1 MKKNFFKKLSFVMA
15 LAMIVSVVAPAA
27 SAFAAATPK
36 INATSKTLALG
47 ETKSYDFSVVNKV
60 KGSTYTWTSD
70 NKKVATVDSKNG
82 LTKAV
87 AVGTAKITVKVKA
100 GKKTY
105 TSSAKVTVKDNIKTL
120 TITNKPANDTLAV
133 DAENDFNRSYKTFGG
148 KTTGTTSKTYWTVEK
163 DGAATTDAT
172 ISSQG
177 VFKATAAG
185 EYTITANA
193 KDGSKVKAT
202 DTYKVTVKASLKSVV
217 QKDTDT
223 IVATFD
229 SNMSKTDLSATTAK
243 LFVIIGDKQVST
255 GAEKIKTVTLD
266 STGKVATIDLFASL
280 STEAKYDF
288 VYGEMKGSF
297 TAAKKDL
304 SLVKTIQFSDFTVG
318 NNTPEKMSKHV
329 LGLNADG
336 VAIYDGNSDAVFANF
351 LSFTYGGEATKGYA
365 YGDSVCLYAAGNTA
379 DVSAKFS
386 YGYYDSTAKT
396 YNTNTAEDS
405 AVVTAFAA
413 GSIDVSTLQFE
424 LTPNRSTVA
433 IKDSEWKGNL
443 KLAVKDEGYSIQA
456 RYKIANSTDTAY
468 KYSWNDAK
476 FSYVSSDTS
485 KLTINKVTNGEWQLV
500 ASVAGTVTV
509 VVKDADGKAITS
521 FDVTVVD
528 KRSFATAT
536 VDTPEVTVDN
546 TNPAVSAPTKVSFST
561 LDNLGSGINA
571 GTVTSTVAILSD
583 FATDTSLWLVKPTL
597 ASGTVICPTVNT
609 DGTVKSDDKSYNKNV
624 ISINGAGATPG
635 FYMLKVT
642 LQYVDITGAKTNKD
656 VTVSINV
663 VDGSDTAAV
672 RWNAEATTSK
682 VDLNAN
688 YGQKIGFTVYGF
700 NVKGARVAKLD
711 PTADYNI
718 KVVVNGTLLS
728 DVDPLKAKLVST
740 ASSEIIAVDN
750 ATTTAVANVSEG
762 TYTFTFTAKADNL
775 AKNLKK
781 DQYLGSFSIVVTD
794 STKKSLDNTKYIAA
808 NDEALISAVSKAL
821 TFNINEFKSGDED
834 EINTSDST
842 LGIQKIVYYDGNIK
856 KEATTLDFA
865 TLKLKAGQSILIT
878 EVDYVTS
885 NGATPAV
892 KLNYVFNPN
901 ITIEVQ

>member
-202 DTYKVTVKASLKSVV
+202 DTYKVTVKASLKSVAQV
-217 QKDTDT
+217 DADTFT
-223 IVATFD
+223 ATFD

-255 GAEKIKTVTLD
+255 GAERIKTVTLD
-266 STGKVATIDLFASL
+266 STGKVATIDLYASL
-280 STEAKYDF
+280 SPEAKYDF
-288 VYGEMKGSF
+288 TYGDMKGSF

-304 SLVKTIQFSDFTVG
+304 SLVKTIQFKDFTVG
-318 NNTPEKMSKHV
+318 SNTPENMSKYV
-329 LGLNADG
+329 LGLDANG
-336 VAIYDGNSDAVFANF
+336 VVLYDGNNASDVAFTNF
-351 LSFTYGGEATKGYA
+351 LTFTYGGEATKGYA
-365 YGDSVCLYAAGNTA
+365 YGNNVCLYAAGNTA
-379 DVSAKFS
+379 DVTAKFS
-386 YGYYDSTAKT
+386 YGYYDSTAKA

-405 AVVTAFAA
+405 AVVTAITA
-413 GSIDVSTLQFE
+413 GAVDVSTLQFE
-424 LTPNRSTVA
+424 VSDKTAVA
-433 IKDSEWKGNL
+433 TDATWNGNL

-456 RYKIANSTDTAY
+456 KYKTNTDTTTNKYSWDDSKFIYASTDT
-468 KYSWNDAK
+468 N
-476 FSYVSSDTS
+476 
-485 KLTINKVTNGEWQLV
+485 KLTINKVGSQWQLV
-500 ASVAGTVTV
+500 ASVVGVVTV
-509 VVKDADGKAITS
+509 IVKDVDGKAITS
-521 FDVTVVD
+521 FDVTIGD
-528 KRSFATAT
+528 KRTLTTAT
-536 VDTPEVTVDN
+536 VDTPEVTVS
-546 TNPAVSAPTKVSFST
+546 SAGTGDPVTVSFST
-561 LDNLGSGINA
+561 LDNLGKG
-571 GTVTSTVAILSD
+571 VTTTIAPVSYAISSS
-583 FATDTSLWLVKPTL
+583 AWLVKPTTATVVPAITPTTAL
-597 ASGTVICPTVNT
+597 A
-609 DGTVKSDDKSYNKNV
+609 DDKSYTKSAINV
-624 ISINGAGATPG
+624 AGSGATPG

-642 LQYVDITGAKTNKD
+642 LEFIDITGAKVSKD
-656 VTVSINV
+656 VTVGITV
-663 VDGSDTAAV
+663 ADGTDTTAT
-672 RWNAEATTSK
+672 RWNAEAKASK

-688 YGQKIGFTVYGF
+688 YAQAIGFSVYGY
-700 NVKGARVAKLD
+700 NVKGAKVKQLTA
-711 PTADYNI
+711 PADYVL
-718 KVVVNGTLLS
+718 KVVANGKELTS
-728 DVDPLKAKLVST
+728 TEVSAFVSGQTINAVTANAGIST
-740 ASSEIIAVDN
+740 AN
-750 ATTTAVANVSEG
+750 VAQG
-762 TYTFTFTAKADNL
+762 TYVFTFTAATVNSENIT
-775 AKNLKK
+775 AG
-781 DQYLGSFSIVVTD
+781 QYLGSFSVVVTD
-794 STKKSLDNTKYIAA
+794 TTKLSLGNDKYTAVA
-808 NDEALISAVSKAL
+808 NDSILTAVSNAL
-821 TFNINEFKSGDED
+821 TFNVNGTPST
-834 EINTSDST
+834 NTLEASNIS
-842 LGIQKIVYYDGNIK
+842 KIVYYVGNTK
-856 KEATTLDFA
+856 VVANDVA
-865 TLKLKAGQSILIT
+865 TLGAKLTAGQSVLIT
-878 EVDYVTS
+878 EVDYATVD
-885 NGATPAV
+885 NGNS
-892 KLNYVFNPN
+892 LNHVFNPN
-901 ITIEVQ
+901 ITIEVK